1 MNFKKYIQ
9 ENKIIGLAPMDGFT
23 DEPMRLLQTKIA
35 KPDVVFT
42 EFVSAEGLAHSAIKL
57 FDVLRYRQ
65 EERPIIAQLFGKD
78 PESFY
83 KAGVIVC
90 YLGFDGIDINM
101 GCPAKKATQHGSGAA
116 LIEKQKLVVDIIG
129 QARKAIDDWSDDK
142 SNIKDLGLTK
152 KFLEKVENMKVD
164 QERIPI
170 LSVKT
175 RLGVDKSV
183 TKDWIQLLAKQ
194 PIDLISLHGRTL
206 NQGYTGMADW
216 KQITEARKIVKKIN
230 PNIVFWGNGDVTS
243 KKQAEEYIKKYD
255 VDGVLIAR
263 ASVGNPW
270 IFDEKR
276 EISIIEKYQTML
288 MHAQIFNQVFPKRSL
303 EHLRSKFLAY
313 IKGFRNAKQIRKKLV
328 RVSKIADLIKIEE
341 DFLEAKGD

>member
-9 ENKIIGLAPMDGFT
+9 TNKIVGLAPMDGFT

-35 KPDVVFT
+35 KPDVMFT
-42 EFVSAEGLAHSAIKL
+42 EFVSAEGLTHSAIKL
-57 FDVLRYRQ
+57 LDVLKYKQ

-83 KAGVIVC
+83 KAAIIAC

-101 GCPAKKATQHGSGAA
+101 GCPAKKVTQHGSGAA
-116 LIEKQKLVVDIIG
+116 LIEKQELAIDIIG
-129 QARKAIDDWSDDK
+129 QVRKAIDDWSQDK
-142 SNIKDLGLTK
+142 IDINSLGLTK
-152 KFLEKVENMKVD
+152 KFLGKVKNMKVG
-164 QERIPI
+164 QKRIPT

-206 NQGYTGMADW
+206 NKAYTGMADW
-216 KQITEARKIVKKIN
+216 KQIAEARKIAKKTN
-230 PNIVFWGNGDVTS
+230 PNIVFWGNGDIEN

-270 IFDEKR
+270 IFDKKR
-276 EISIIEKYQTML
+276 EVSKMEKYQTML
-288 MHAQIFNQVFPKRSL
+288 MYAQIFNEVFPKRSL

-313 IKGFRNAKQIRKKLV
+313 IKGFRNAKQIKKKLV

-341 DFLEAKGD
+341 DFLEANGD